1 MKKDEVIMYFI
12 RLKDEIANNITD
24 ILYTDVSKSLTFKQ
38 LQEVDHL
45 RQNMQKI
52 YNIIDFLE
60 KEIN

>member
-12 RLKDEIANNITD
+12 RLKDETAIQIED
-24 ILYTDVSKSLTFKQ
+24 ILYSDVSKSLTFKE
-38 LQEVDHL
+38 LQTIDHL

-52 YNIIDFLE
+52 YNIISFLE